1 MGFSGGLSF
10 VLVIRIAILFLASK
24 SAEGGTQFV
33 RKVFNVKSS
42 KHESHDASHFYFDT
56 LPNNGKHSVSKPRPR
71 IFNVRY
77 FGAVGDGWND
87 DTAAFTMAWKAACEV
102 RSGVVLAPE
111 GYIFMI
117 NPTTFYG
124 PCKPGLTF
132 QVDGVLMPPD
142 GPYYWP
148 RSVSMAQW
156 LVFFQVDRMTLTGD
170 GIIEGNGEKWWELP
184 CKPHRGPNGTTL
196 PGPCDSPALFMFFWS
211 SNLHVSNLHIRNSPQ
226 FHMKFDNC
234 TEVVIQNISLD
245 SPALSPNTDGIHIE
259 QTKSVGIYDTNIAN
273 GDDCISIGAGCT
285 DVDIKNITCT
295 HSHGISIGS
304 LGAEQNRHACVSN
317 ITVRNVYMKDSD
329 NGVRIKTWQGGSG
342 SVSGVTFRDIEMD
355 NVRNCIIVD
364 QYYCL
369 AEECPNKT
377 SAVFINDVSYIN
389 IKGTYDV
396 ITKPVHFACS
406 DTVPCMNITISEVN
420 LLPSEG
426 KSEIDPF
433 CWNVYGRL
441 ETETEPRIRC
451 LQEGEPDSVSERF
464 RRVC

>member
-1 MGFSGGLSF
+1 MDFFGGVSLVF
-10 VLVIRIAILFLASK
+10 VIRTAILFLVLK

-33 RKVFNVKSS
+33 RKMFNVKNS
-42 KHESHDASHFYFDT
+42 KDGSHDASQFYFDT
-56 LPNNGKHSVSKPRPR
+56 LPSNGMNPLSGPKPR
-71 IFNVRY
+71 IFDVRY
-77 FGAVGDGWND
+77 FGAVGDGWTD
-87 DTAAFTMAWKAACEV
+87 DTDAFTMAWKAACEV
-102 RSGVVLAPE
+102 ESSVLLAPE
-111 GYIFMI
+111 GYIFTI
-117 NPTTFYG
+117 NPTTFNG

-142 GPYYWP
+142 GPYFWP
-148 RSVSMAQW
+148 KSISMAQW
-156 LVFFQVDRMTLTGD
+156 LVFIKVDHMTLTGN

-196 PGPCDSPALFMFFWS
+196 PGPCESPALFMFFMS
-211 SNLHVSNLHIRNSPQ
+211 SNLHVSKLHIRNSPQ

-234 TEVVIQNISLD
+234 REVIIHNISLD
-245 SPALSPNTDGIHIE
+245 SPAISPNTDGIHIE
-259 QTKSVGIYDTNIAN
+259 LTKSVGIYDTNIAN
-273 GDDCISIGAGCT
+273 GDDCISIGRGCS
-285 DVDIKNITCT
+285 DVDIKNITCM

-304 LGAEQNRHACVSN
+304 LGVQNTHACVSN
-317 ITVRNVYMKDSD
+317 ITVRNVSMKDSD

-342 SVSGVTFRDIEMD
+342 SVSGVTFQDVEMD

-369 AEECPNKT
+369 AEECQNKT
-377 SAVFINDVSYIN
+377 SAVFINNVSYIN

-426 KSEIDPF
+426 KSKIDPF

-451 LQEGEPDSVSERF
+451 LQEGEPDSISERF
-464 RRVC
+464 RGVC